1 MELRPFSLDGKTAV
15 VTGASRGIGHAVARV
30 FAQAGADLALVARS
44 QEPLETLA
52 KQIREMGRRALVC
65 PLDVTNWEGI
75 PATMDRIREEYG
87 RIDILVN
94 NAGVWHKGF
103 VDDLTVESWDR
114 MFDTNVKSAFL
125 FCQAVAP
132 IMRQQRWGR
141 IINMGSLAAFTT
153 GLVGAGDYAASK
165 AALHT
170 FTKSL
175 ARDLGPDG
183 ITANVI
189 APGQIETEMTAI
201 TDEEQIKRVVSM
213 VPVRR
218 VGQPEDIAYAA
229 LYLASEEAGYVT
241 GAILDVNGGILKR

>member
-75 PATMDRIREEYG
+75 PATMDRVREEYG
-87 RIDILVN
+87 HIDILVN

-114 MFDTNVKSAFL
+114 MFDTNVKSVFL

>member
-1 MELRPFSLDGKTAV
+1 MKPRPFSLDGKTAV

-52 KQIREMGRRALVC
+52 EQIREMGQRALVC

-170 FTKSL
+170 FTNSL

>member
-114 MFDTNVKSAFL
+114 MFDTNVKSVFL

>member
-1 MELRPFSLDGKTAV
+1 MKPRPFSLDGKTAV

-75 PATMDRIREEYG
+75 PATVDHIREEYG

-114 MFDTNVKSAFL
+114 MFDTNVKAAFL

-218 VGQPEDIAYAA
+218 VGQPEDVAYAA
-229 LYLASEEAGYVT
+229 LYLASEESGYVT
-241 GAILDVNGGILKR
+241 GASLDVNGGILKR

>member
-189 APGQIETEMTAI
+189 AQPSPMRSRSSGWSAWFRCAAWASRRTSPMRRSIWPRRRPATSPGPSLM
-201 TDEEQIKRVVSM
+201 
-213 VPVRR
+213 
-218 VGQPEDIAYAA
+218 
-229 LYLASEEAGYVT
+229 
-241 GAILDVNGGILKR
+241 

>member
-1 MELRPFSLDGKTAV
+1 MKPRPFSLDGKTAV

-75 PATMDRIREEYG
+75 PATVDHIREEYG

-114 MFDTNVKSAFL
+114 MFDTNVKAAFL

-218 VGQPEDIAYAA
+218 VGQPEDVAYAA
-229 LYLASEEAGYVT
+229 LYLASEESGYVT

>member
-1 MELRPFSLDGKTAV
+1 MKPRPFSLDGKTAV

-75 PATMDRIREEYG
+75 PATVDHIREEYG

-114 MFDTNVKSAFL
+114 MFDTNVKAAFL

-132 IMRQQRWGR
+132 IMRQQQWGR

-218 VGQPEDIAYAA
+218 VGQPEDVAYAA
-229 LYLASEEAGYVT
+229 LYLASEESGYVT